1 MDRYE
6 GMSVFVHV
14 VEGGSLSAAGR
25 ALGMPLPTVSRKLS
39 ELEAHVK
46 ARLLQRSTRRLS
58 LTDAGRTYFTACKRI
73 LEDIADAERA
83 ASGEYRSPKGDLVV
97 TAPIEFGR
105 LHVLPVTTQFLQAY
119 PDVHVKLLLAD
130 RVVDL
135 LEEHVDLAVRIGE
148 LPDSRMI
155 ATRIGSV
162 RSVVCAS
169 PGYLE
174 RRGVPQSPQDLAA
187 HDCVSFSSLPSA
199 ASWDFAI
206 GDLPL
211 KIPVRSR
218 LVVNTAE
225 AAIEAAIAG
234 IGLTRVLS
242 YQVARAIDGGS
253 MVIVL
258 EKFEPAPFP
267 IHLLRVGERL
277 MPAKLRAF
285 LDFAT
290 PRLRAGY
297 RDIEAKPVGR

>member
-1 MDRYE
+1 MDRIE
-6 GMSVFVHV
+6 GMSVFVHAI
-14 VEGGSLSAAGR
+14 EEGSLSAAGR
-25 ALGMPLPTVSRKLS
+25 ALGMPLPTVSRKIS
-39 ELEAHVK
+39 ELEAHVN
-46 ARLLQRSTRRLS
+46 ARLLHRSTRRLS
-58 LTDAGRTYFTACKRI
+58 LTDAGRTYYTACKRI

-83 ASGEYRSPKGDLVV
+83 ASGEYRAPKGDLVV

-119 PDVHVKLLLAD
+119 PDVHVKLLLED

-148 LPDSRMI
+148 LPDSRMV

-174 RRGVPQSPQDLAA
+174 RRGMPLSPQDLAA

-199 ASWDFAI
+199 TSWDFAT
-206 GDLPL
+206 GELQL
-211 KIPVRSR
+211 KVPVRSR

-242 YQVARAIDGGS
+242 YQAARAIDGGS
-253 MVIVL
+253 LVIVL
-258 EKFEPAPFP
+258 EKFEPAPIP
-267 IHLLRVGERL
+267 IHLLRAGERL
-277 MPAKLRAF
+277 MAAKLRAF

-290 PRLRAGY
+290 PRLRAAY
-297 RDIEAKPVGR
+297 RDIEAGPVRQ